1 MKKGNLKHIK
11 SSGFKVPKGYFTHV
25 EAKIL
30 ASTRNPSVLNEP
42 KTNPFKTP
50 NSYFSNLND
59 QILQKLETEDHAN
72 KPKVVNLQSR
82 SSMYYIASIA
92 ASLLLFLAVLM
103 NKTNTE
109 ELSVDMVE
117 NYLVQQDLSSYELAE
132 LLADANLL
140 SDDFTIVETNYNEE
154 QLETYLM
161 DNVDIEEII
170 EQ

>member
-1 MKKGNLKHIK
+1 MKKVNLKHIK
-11 SSGFKVPKGYFTHV
+11 SSGFKVPKGYFTNV
-25 EAKIL
+25 EDKIL
-30 ASTRNPSVLNEP
+30 ASTRNPNVLNEP
-42 KTNPFKTP
+42 KANPFKTP
-50 NSYFSNLND
+50 TSYFSNLNN
-59 QILQKLETEDHAN
+59 QILHKLETADHN
-72 KPKVVNLQSR
+72 HKPKVVNLQSR
-82 SSMYYIASIA
+82 SSMYYIAGIA
-92 ASLLLFLAVLM
+92 ASLILLVAVLV

-140 SDDFTIVETNYNEE
+140 SDDFTIVETNYSEE

-161 DNVDIEEII
+161 DNVDIENII